1 MWKAVLAGTTA
12 IAIAGSTLVIAQ
24 PRTDRDLQRP
34 DRDVRERPQ
43 MSVEDMRAY
52 AEARLA
58 ALKAGLALT
67 AEQEKHW
74 PAFETAARELAKLRL
89 DRITAR
95 RDAERELPQGQP
107 QAQPPAQPAPPTQ
120 STPAQPAQPAQPSQA
135 QPQAQPQ
142 APQPPDDPIAR
153 MRERGQRMA
162 QTGAVLVKL
171 AEATAPLYASLDDAQ
186 KRRFNTL
193 SRTFMSGPRDMM
205 RARLDRP
212 DGPPGMRG
220 PMRGWRDDDRDEPR
234 SFARPPRRSQ
244 MEPRDFER
252 TPPQRFQ
259 RDYDA
264 PRNSPGPGRSWRE
277 DQRDDGDRHHD
288 GPDGRRS
295 L

>member
-12 IAIAGSTLVIAQ
+12 IAIAGSTLVFAQ

-43 MSVEDMRAY
+43 MSVDDMRAY

-67 AEQEKHW
+67 PEQEKHW
-74 PAFETAARELAKLRL
+74 PAFEAAARELSKLRL
-89 DRITAR
+89 DRMAAR
-95 RDAERELPQGQP
+95 RDTERAVPQGQP
-107 QAQPPAQPAPPTQ
+107 QAQPPAQTPPSPPTQ
-120 STPAQPAQPAQPSQA
+120 SSPSQPAQPPQV
-135 QPQAQPQ
+135 QPQVQQ
-142 APQPPDDPIAR
+142 QTPQPPDDPIAR

-162 QTGAVLVKL
+162 QTGAVLVRL

-186 KRRFNTL
+186 KRRFQTL
-193 SRTFMSGPRDMM
+193 SRPFMSGPRDMM
-205 RARLDRP
+205 RARFDRP
-212 DGPPGMRG
+212 DGLPGMRG

-252 TPPQRFQ
+252 TPPQRFE

-264 PRNSPGPGRSWRE
+264 PRGPGRSWRE
-277 DQRDDGDRHHD
+277 EQRDDGERDHD
-288 GPDGRRS
+288 GPDGRRT